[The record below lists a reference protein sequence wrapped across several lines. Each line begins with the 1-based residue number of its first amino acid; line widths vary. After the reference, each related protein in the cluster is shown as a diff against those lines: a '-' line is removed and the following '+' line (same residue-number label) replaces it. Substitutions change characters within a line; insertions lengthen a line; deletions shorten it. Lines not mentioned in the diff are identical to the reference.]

1 MKLFDM
7 IVFIV
12 LFNMVVGGLAPI
24 FDVDVKTIENIDAED
39 YNESVAGLQKLSY
52 GGGSANAG
60 SDPSAFGLLTGAIS
74 ALRIFLSSIMAILY
88 IRGPLI
94 AMGTPE
100 LIANP
105 IQAGIWIMYAAFL
118 FQVFTGRSLKNIE

>member
-1 MKLFDM
+1 M

-12 LFNMVVGGLAPI
+12 LFNMIIGGLTPI
-24 FDVDVKTIENIDAED
+24 FNVDVKHIEGIDAED
-39 YNESVAGLQKLSY
+39 YNESVAGMQQLTYS
-52 GGGSANAG
+52 GGSSSVG
-60 SDPSAFGLLTGAIS
+60 SDPSAFGLLTGAFS
-74 ALRIFLSSIMAILY
+74 ALRIFLSAVMAILY

-94 AMGTPE
+94 AMGVPE

-105 IQAGIWIMYAAFL
+105 IQAGIWVMYSAFM

>member
-1 MKLFDM
+1 
-7 IVFIV
+7 
-12 LFNMVVGGLAPI
+12 MVISGLIGI
-24 FDVDVKTIENIDAED
+24 FAVDVKYIENVDAED
-39 YNESVAGLQKLSY
+39 FNVSVSGMQQLSY
-52 GGGSANAG
+52 GGGSASAG

-74 ALRIFLSSIMAILY
+74 ALRIFLSAIMSILY
-88 IRGPLI
+88 IRGPLM
-94 AMGTPE
+94 AMGAPA